1 MFRRVHQIL
10 AIAISLALGLAAL
23 AFAAGPLK
31 GKTYAGKTL
40 SYGTGPEG
48 RFEFVEGKAFPVMLA
63 VSPSGKS
70 VTASFPGVREGG
82 TRRALFYCNVGV
94 AMKSQVTKP
103 AKISSGGS
111 FTATI
116 RDKLSEEPGVPLKQ
130 VITGTFNGHT
140 VTGTVRTE
148 EGPGCS
154 GSTSFSAKAD

>member
-1 MFRRVHQIL
+1 MFLRLRLVL
-10 AIAISLALGLAAL
+10 TIAIFLALGLAVVAL
-23 AFAAGPLK
+23 AAGPLK
-31 GKTYAGKTL
+31 GKTYSGKTP
-40 SYGTGPEG
+40 SFGTGHEG
-48 RFEFVEGKAFPVMLA
+48 RFEFPRGEGFPVILK
-63 VSPSGKS
+63 VSSSGKS
-70 VTASFPGVREGG
+70 LTASFPGVSEGG

-116 RDKLSEEPGVPLKQ
+116 RDKLAAEPGFPLKQ
-130 VITGTFNGHT
+130 VITGTFNGHN

-154 GSTSFSAKAD
+154 GSTSFSAKAG